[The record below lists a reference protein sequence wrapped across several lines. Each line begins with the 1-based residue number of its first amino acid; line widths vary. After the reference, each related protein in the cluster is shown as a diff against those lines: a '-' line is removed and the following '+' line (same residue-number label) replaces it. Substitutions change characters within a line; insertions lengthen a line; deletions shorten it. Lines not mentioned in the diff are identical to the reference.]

1 MLTKNI
7 FAIDIKSRNLAYI
20 LIIKLTMLKLKQE
33 RYLLVEAL

>member
-20 LIIKLTMLKLKQE
+20 LIIKLTTLKLKQE
-33 RYLLVEAL
+33 RYLLVKAL

>member
-33 RYLLVEAL
+33 RYLLVKAL